1 MSRGIEKRR
10 NSVAVNPVKLSD
22 YDLLFSLVTRSGVE
36 IALSVGEVK
45 LGGKGK

>member
-1 MSRGIEKRR
+1 MSRRIDKRPK
-10 NSVAVNPVKLSD
+10 SVAVDPAKLSV

-45 LGGKGK
+45 IGGKDK

>member
-1 MSRGIEKRR
+1 MSREIKKHRK
-10 NSVAVNPVKLSD
+10 SVTVDPVKLSV

-45 LGGKGK
+45 IGGKDK

>member
-1 MSRGIEKRR
+1 MSRQIDKRQ
-10 NSVAVNPVKLSD
+10 NPVTAEPVKLSV

-45 LGGKGK
+45 IGGQDK